1 MRFTQNVDR
10 SNQVANAKQAEI
22 ERTTAEFDRKMEDE
36 SNWRKSSL
44 FNMVDSNFKMHSD
57 LQNMLHQNKLESY
70 KEKINIQ
77 TSLNSKKQQ
86 DDDHEFQINLRK
98 EKLMNVTGIN
108 YKLKSELDV
117 TKADLKSNTLRSEKE
132 WVDSIVEAQRN
143 ENDW

>member
-1 MRFTQNVDR
+1 
-10 SNQVANAKQAEI
+10 
-22 ERTTAEFDRKMEDE
+22 MEDE

-57 LQNMLHQNKLESY
+57 LQNMLHQNKLESF

-86 DDDHEFQINLRK
+86 DDDHTFQINLRK
-98 EKLMNVTGIN
+98 EKLMNVTGMN

-117 TKADLKSNTLRSEKE
+117 HKADLKSNTLRSEKE
-132 WVDSIVEAQRN
+132 WVDSMVEAQRT